1 MKKYEFL
8 ISKNNHTKKLIIKAH
23 TRFEA
28 QSRILKQ
35 GFKILE
41 FKELSKTNY
50 YSRNLNKEISHI
62 FKELSLLLEVGLS
75 IEQALNE
82 LCKHKYNKNIDAF
95 LNKVRGNIASGQSLH
110 KALENSSVH
119 ITQSDLALIKM
130 GENMGDLAFV
140 FAKIS
145 EIHEKKLIT
154 KKRLKKALNYPIIV
168 LVALFIAFLSL
179 MLFVVPQF
187 KTIFD
192 DFNVNLPLITQ
203 IILGLY
209 EFLDSYYMILIP
221 SLLSTFI
228 GFFTIYKYNANFAY
242 KSDRFIL
249 KIPII
254 GKIIFY
260 TQAYYFFL
268 ILGLLLRVGIDAS
281 KALNLACMGVENKF
295 LSQEYKQ
302 IDDLC
307 KQGLEF
313 DEAFNK
319 TKLFEGMIVQM
330 LSVAMKSSK
339 LDFMCE
345 KIALY
350 YQNKQE
356 NLVEKF
362 FIFLEPA
369 LTLMVA
375 IMVLLLALGIFLPM
389 WELSTFANF

>member
-145 EIHEKKLIT
+145 EIHEK
-154 KKRLKKALNYPIIV
+154 
-168 LVALFIAFLSL
+168 
-179 MLFVVPQF
+179 
-187 KTIFD
+187 
-192 DFNVNLPLITQ
+192 NL
-203 IILGLY
+203 
-209 EFLDSYYMILIP
+209 
-221 SLLSTFI
+221 
-228 GFFTIYKYNANFAY
+228 
-242 KSDRFIL
+242 
-249 KIPII
+249 
-254 GKIIFY
+254 
-260 TQAYYFFL
+260 
-268 ILGLLLRVGIDAS
+268 
-281 KALNLACMGVENKF
+281 
-295 LSQEYKQ
+295 
-302 IDDLC
+302 
-307 KQGLEF
+307 
-313 DEAFNK
+313 
-319 TKLFEGMIVQM
+319 
-330 LSVAMKSSK
+330 
-339 LDFMCE
+339 
-345 KIALY
+345 
-350 YQNKQE
+350 
-356 NLVEKF
+356 
-362 FIFLEPA
+362 
-369 LTLMVA
+369 
-375 IMVLLLALGIFLPM
+375 
-389 WELSTFANF
+389 